1 MRMRKK
7 DFDRVRESVYV
18 VCVKGREKES
28 VVPLSLSHIIIVC
41 DEEFVSD
48 CV

>member
-1 MRMRKK
+1 VCVCVCV
-7 DFDRVRESVYV
+7 FESVKVSVV
-18 VCVKGREKES
+18 VCVNGREKES

-41 DEEFVSD
+41 DEEFVSE